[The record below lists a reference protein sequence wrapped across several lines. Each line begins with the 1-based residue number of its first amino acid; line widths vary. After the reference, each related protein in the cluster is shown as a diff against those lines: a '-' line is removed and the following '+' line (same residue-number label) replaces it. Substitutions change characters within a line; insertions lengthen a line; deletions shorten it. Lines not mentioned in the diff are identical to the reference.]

1 MMSPVRTAIK
11 LGITRRIQMKRYKL
25 TAVGAILALSI
36 LRSANCQEPPIYQ
49 SKTARDAQTVILN
62 LFGSEKTGKEAI
74 KLDKKAE
81 DAATQA
87 RLWDE
92 HYGNNKPY
100 VPTAADLAEQKLEA
114 ERKRQADLAS
124 EEKKKE
130 LAETGLWGPP
140 TDPALK
146 KWTERRI
153 SEDLKK
159 WRAEHPMDPDQ
170 GKKATWEFIDNVTGN
185 DGASGGR
192 EVARDAAKEA
202 ARDARDAAT
211 AARESARSATDGMR
225 PTHDANCAD
234 GH

>member
-1 MMSPVRTAIK
+1 
-11 LGITRRIQMKRYKL
+11 MKRYKL

-81 DAATQA
+81 DAETQA

-92 HYGNNKPY
+92 HYGNNKPHAHDSRPAFD
-100 VPTAADLAEQKLEA
+100 VLRDAQQEAQRNAAAAVADEA
-114 ERKRQADLAS
+114 KKAKADQAS